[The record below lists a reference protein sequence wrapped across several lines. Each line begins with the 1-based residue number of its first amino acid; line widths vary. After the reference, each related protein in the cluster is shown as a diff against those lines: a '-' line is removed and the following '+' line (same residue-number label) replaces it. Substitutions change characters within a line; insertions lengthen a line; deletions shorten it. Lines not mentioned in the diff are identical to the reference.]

1 MKLELCCITDK
12 TRPAM
17 GYVKITKE
25 TMVATNAHI
34 LGVLPT
40 ELLFDEEQ
48 IEQIPEEGF
57 LLLAADFKK
66 LREAHRRAF
75 STSLDTIHLWNKKEA
90 LSIIPTATEDVD
102 LKYPNWQAVIP
113 SPETRTASLPQIG
126 INAALLAN
134 LQLALT
140 SHTGK
145 PQLRLAF
152 SGPSKAVYCE
162 PYYNLDEEA
171 FANRHFGIIMPI
183 LLNS

>member
-12 TRPAM
+12 LRPAM

-48 IEQIPEEGF
+48 IEHIPEQGF
-57 LLLAADFKK
+57 LLPAADFKK

-75 STSLDTIHLWNKKEA
+75 SPSLDTIHLWNKKEA
-90 LSIIPTATEDVD
+90 LSIIPIVTEANVG
-102 LKYPNWQAVIP
+102 KYPNWLNVIP
-113 SPETRTASLPQIG
+113 PSDMRTASLPQIG
-126 INAALLAN
+126 LNAALLAN

-140 SHTGK
+140 SHK
-145 PQLRLAF
+145 EFPRLTLFF
-152 SGPSKAVYCE
+152 SGADKAIYCE
-162 PYYNLDEEA
+162 PAYNLDEEA
-171 FANRHFGIIMPI
+171 FADRHFGIIMPVYKH
-183 LLNS
+183 S

>member
-57 LLLAADFKK
+57 LLLASDFKK

-90 LSIIPTATEDVD
+90 LSIIPTATEANVG
-102 LKYPNWQAVIP
+102 KYPNWQGVIP
-113 SPETRTASLPQIG
+113 PPEMRTASLPQISL
-126 INAALLAN
+126 NAALLAN

-140 SHTGK
+140 SHMGK
-145 PQLRLAF
+145 PQLTLAF
-152 SGPSKAVYCE
+152 SGPSKAIYCE
-162 PYYNLDEEA
+162 PAYDLDEESC
-171 FANRHFGIIMPI
+171 ANRHFGIIMPVYK
-183 LLNS
+183 NS